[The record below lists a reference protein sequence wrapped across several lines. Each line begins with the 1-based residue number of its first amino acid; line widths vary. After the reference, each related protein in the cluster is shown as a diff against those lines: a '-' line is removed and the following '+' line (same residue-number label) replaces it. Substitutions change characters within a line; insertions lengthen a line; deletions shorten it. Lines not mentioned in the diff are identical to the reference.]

1 MMPGSTWSRGGLAG
15 IIACISAII
24 VALILHFGP
33 SYGLDT
39 RLKQVLAFVTV
50 WIVLLIVFYTPF
62 MFRYMREKYHRWRE
76 QKNNALP
83 SDESRVARTPPRNVT
98 VDSIRDAMRNLYG
111 RRWGRKT
118 RILLITGTTAE
129 VEQLTPG
136 LTAQL
141 WQEDRGTLLLW
152 GGDLNTPADS
162 AWLTALRKLRRR
174 PMDGMV
180 WVTSA
185 FDQLSAP
192 GLEQP
197 LPVPSESTMDSLSHA
212 ISARMDT
219 LGWKLPLYVWC
230 LHPRA
235 GKPEGRITQATG
247 CLLPAGCR
255 TEGLAEQLSALTPDL
270 TSQGLQQTCG
280 EVKHNFL
287 LTLAD
292 QLIREPQS
300 VTAPLSVMLNPYRPL
315 PLAGVVFSQPSAG
328 AERAVP
334 RHWGMDKRWDVLP
347 ESVRTLPAGL
357 RPRKPG
363 IPWRKVFASV
373 AALAMV
379 GWAVWMGIAYVTNR
393 SQIAGANVQ
402 ATLAARQNQPLEQ
415 RLHAL
420 SELQKTLARL
430 QYRSEHGVPWYEKAG
445 LSQNNALLAALWPR
459 YQDSALPLLRDAAAD
474 HLQTQLS
481 AFNALPPGSPLREQ
495 MAKTTWEQLKL
506 YLMLARPEHMD
517 AAWFSSALL
526 RDWPKRDG
534 VKDGVWQG
542 VAPSLL
548 SFYGAQLVTHLEWKF
563 RADEGMVS
571 QARSLLVRLMGVRN
585 SESTL
590 YQKMLSQVAHL
601 YVDMRLEDMTG
612 DTDAS
617 RLFSTTEVVP
627 GMFTRQ
633 AWEQAVQPAIE
644 KVVKARRDELDWVLT
659 DSKRQVNKQDETSP
673 EALKKRLTERYFADF
688 GGAWLE
694 FLNSLRWN
702 RATTL
707 SDSIDQLTLM
717 ADVRQSALVAL
728 MNTLN
733 VQGRT
738 GQTGE
743 AISDSLVKS
752 AKNLLGGDNKD
763 AIDQSAGVHG
773 PLDATFSPV
782 LALMDKSNTGVRA
795 LSLQSYLTRVT
806 QVRLR
811 LQQVTNAADPQA
823 MTQTIAQTVF
833 QGKAVD
839 LTETRDYGSLIAA
852 GLGQEWSGFGRT
864 VFVNPMEQAWQQV
877 LTPAAD
883 SLNAQWQQAVVAE
896 WNSAFGGRY
905 PFNNSSSDVSL
916 PLLAKYLNADSGRIA
931 QFLQTRLKGVLH
943 KEGNHWVPD
952 SINSQGLAF
961 NPAFLH
967 AINTLSHISDVAFT
981 EGNAGMN
988 FELRPGTADGV
999 VQTDMIIDSQ
1009 KLNYVNQLPA
1019 WKRFTW
1025 PADTEAPG
1033 ANLSWISTQ
1042 AGTRQYA
1049 DIPGAWG
1056 WIRLLDKAA
1065 VSAYPG
1071 VGSSYSLSWKAQ
1083 DGRTL
1088 NYTLRTEAGEGP
1100 LVLLKLRNFHL
1111 PETIFS
1117 TSGIA
1122 PSGQVAS
1129 ANSDAE
1135 KVY

>member
-1 MMPGSTWSRGGLAG
+1 MMPGSIWSRGGLAG

-24 VALILHFGP
+24 VALILYFGP
-33 SYGLDT
+33 SHGLDT
-39 RLKQVLAFVTV
+39 RPMQVLAFVAV

-62 MFRYMREKYHRWRE
+62 MFRFMKERYHRWRE

-98 VDSIRDAMRNLYG
+98 VDTIRSSMRNLYG

-118 RILLITGTTAE
+118 RILLITGTIAE

-174 PMDGMV
+174 PVDGLV

-185 FDQLSAP
+185 FDQISAP
-192 GLEQP
+192 GLEPP

-212 ISARMDT
+212 ISARMKV
-219 LGWKLPLYVWC
+219 LGWTLPLYVWS

-235 GKPEGRITQATG
+235 GKPEGRIVQATG

-334 RHWGMDKRWDVLP
+334 HHWGMDKRWDVVP
-347 ESVRTLPAGL
+347 ESIRALPTGL

-363 IPWRKVFASV
+363 IPWRKVSASV

-379 GWAVWMGIAYVTNR
+379 GWAVWMSIAYVTNR
-393 SQIAGANVQ
+393 SQIDGANAQ
-402 ATLAARQNQPLEQ
+402 AALAARHNQPLEQ

-420 SELQKTLARL
+420 AELQKTLARL
-430 QYRSEHGVPWYEKAG
+430 QYRAEHGVPWYEQAG
-445 LSQNNALLAALWPR
+445 LSQNDALLDALWPR
-459 YQDSALPLLRDAAAD
+459 YQDSALPLLRDAAAG
-474 HLQTQLS
+474 HLQRQVS
-481 AFNALPPGSPLREQ
+481 AFNALSPASPLREQ
-495 MAKTTWEQLKL
+495 MAKTTYDQLKL

-517 AAWFSSALL
+517 AAWFSTTLIK
-526 RDWPKRDG
+526 DWPKRDG
-534 VKDGVWQG
+534 IKESEWQG
-542 VAPSLL
+542 MAPSLL
-548 SFYGAQLVTHLEWKF
+548 AFYAASLTTHPYWRLP
-563 RADEGMVS
+563 ADETMVS
-571 QARSLLVRLMGVRN
+571 QSRALLVRLMGVRN

-590 YQKMLSQVAHL
+590 YQKMLSQVARL

-612 DTDAS
+612 DTDAA
-617 RLFSTTEVVP
+617 RLFSTAEVVP

-673 EALKKRLTERYFADF
+673 EALKKRLMERYFADF

-702 RATTL
+702 QATTL

-717 ADVRQSALVAL
+717 ADVRQSPLVAL

-752 AKNLLGGDNKD
+752 AKNLLGGDNND

-773 PLDATFSPV
+773 PLDATFGPV
-782 LALMDKSNTGVRA
+782 LALMDKNRIGVQEQ
-795 LSLQSYLTRVT
+795 SLQSFLTRVT

-896 WNSAFGGRY
+896 WNSVFGGRY

-916 PLLAKYLNADSGRIA
+916 PLLAKYLNADSGRIT
-931 QFLQTRLKGVLH
+931 QFLQSRLKGVLH
-943 KEGNHWVPD
+943 REGNHWVPD
-952 SINSQGLAF
+952 SINSQGLTF
-961 NPAFLH
+961 NPAFLN

-999 VQTDMIIDSQ
+999 MQTDMIIDSQ
-1009 KLNYVNQLPA
+1009 KLTYVNQMPA

-1065 VSAYPG
+1065 LKAYPG

-1083 DGRTL
+1083 DGRML

-1100 LVLLKLRNFHL
+1100 LALLKLRNFRL

-1117 TSGIA
+1117 TTGIA
-1122 PSGQVAS
+1122 PSDQVAS
-1129 ANSDAE
+1129 TNSDAE
-1135 KVY
+1135 EVY

>member
-1 MMPGSTWSRGGLAG
+1 MLKKSRRSTW
-15 IIACISAII
+15 IIIAII
-24 VALILHFGP
+24 VVISAVFIWLDNPLLQLPRYECRLKASLTVAAACILILFIDDV
-33 SYGLDT
+33 LV
-39 RLKQVLAFVTV
+39 RLWRWFVSLNFVQSFWDKTGKK
-50 WIVLLIVFYTPF
+50 P
-62 MFRYMREKYHRWRE
+62 EKAK
-76 QKNNALP
+76 KN
-83 SDESRVARTPPRNVT
+83 ESINSERTKE
-98 VDSIRDAMRNLYG
+98 IRLYLCNLYG
-111 RRWGRKT
+111 RRWGRKV
-118 RILLITGTTAE
+118 RVLLITGTTTD
-129 VEQLTPG
+129 VEKLTPS
-136 LTAQL
+136 LTTQL

-152 GGDLNTPADS
+152 GGDLNTPVDS

-174 PMDGMV
+174 PVDGLV

-197 LPVPSESTMDSLSHA
+197 LPVPSESTMDTLSHA
-212 ISARMDT
+212 ISNRMDA
-219 LGWKLPLYVWC
+219 LGWKLPLYVWS

-235 GKPEGRITQATG
+235 GKPEGRIVQATG
-247 CLLPAGCR
+247 CLLPAGCSP
-255 TEGLAEQLSALTPDL
+255 EGLAEQLAALTPAL
-270 TSQGLQQTCG
+270 TSQGLQQTCN

-292 QLIREPQS
+292 QLIHEPES

-328 AERAVP
+328 AERDVQH
-334 RHWGMDKRWDVLP
+334 HWGMDRRWDVLP
-347 ESVRTLPAGL
+347 ETVRMLPAAL
-357 RPRKPG
+357 RPVKPG
-363 IPWRKVFASV
+363 IPWRRVMVSV
-373 AALAMV
+373 AVLTMA
-379 GWAVWMGIAYVTNR
+379 GWAMWMGIAYVANR
-393 SQIAGANVQ
+393 SQIKAANDQ
-402 ATLAARQNQPLEQ
+402 AALALRQNQPPEQ

-420 SELQKTLARL
+420 AELQKTLARL
-430 QYRSEHGVPWYEKAG
+430 QYRSEHGVPWYEQAG
-445 LSQNNALLAALWPR
+445 LSQNKALLAALWPR
-459 YQDSALPLLRDAAAD
+459 YQDSALPLLRDAAAV
-474 HLQTQLS
+474 HLQTRLN
-481 AFNALPPGSPLREQ
+481 AFNALPPDSPLREQ
-495 MAKTTWEQLKL
+495 RAKMAYDQLKL

-517 AAWFSSALL
+517 AAWFSTALL
-526 RDWPKRDG
+526 QSWPTHDG
-534 VKDGVWQG
+534 VKDSIWQG
-542 VAPSLL
+542 MAPSLL
-548 SFYGAQLVTHLEWKF
+548 SFFGAQVVTHPEWKL
-563 RADEGMVS
+563 RADENMIS

-601 YVDMRLEDMTG
+601 YVDMRLEDITG
-612 DTDAS
+612 DTDAA
-617 RLFSTTEVVP
+617 RLFSTTEIVP

-659 DSKRQVNKQDETSP
+659 DSKRPVSQQDEISP
-673 EALKKRLTERYFADF
+673 EALKNRLTARYFADF

-702 RATTL
+702 PAATL

-717 ADVRQSALVAL
+717 ADVRQSPLVAL

-752 AKNLLGGDNKD
+752 AKNLLGGDDKD

-773 PLDATFSPV
+773 PLDATFGPV
-782 LALMDKSNTGVRA
+782 LALMDKSRTGEQVQ
-795 LSLQSYLTRVT
+795 SLQSYLTRVT

-852 GLGQEWSGFGRT
+852 GLGQEWSGFGRS
-864 VFVNPMEQAWQQV
+864 VFVTPMEQAWQQV
-877 LTPAAD
+877 LTPAAE

-905 PFNNSSSDVSL
+905 PFNNATSDVSL

-931 QFLQTRLKGVLH
+931 QFLQTRLRGVLH

-952 SINSQGLAF
+952 SINSQGLVF
-961 NPAFLH
+961 NPAFIN
-967 AINTLSHISDVAFT
+967 AVNTLSHISDVAFT

-999 VQTDMIIDSQ
+999 MQTDLIIDSQ
-1009 KLNYVNQLPA
+1009 KLTYMNQMPT
-1019 WKRFTW
+1019 WKRFSW

-1033 ANLSWISTQ
+1033 AVLSWISTQ

-1049 DIPGAWG
+1049 DIPGTWG
-1056 WIRLLDKAA
+1056 WIRLLDKAV

-1071 VGSSYSLSWKAQ
+1071 ADSSYSLSWKAQ
-1083 DGRTL
+1083 DGRAL

-1100 LVLLKLRNFHL
+1100 LVLLKLRNFRL

-1117 TSGIA
+1117 TTDMA
-1122 PSGQVAS
+1122 V
-1129 ANSDAE
+1129 SDPVISDE
-1135 KVY
+1135 EEVY

>member
-1 MMPGSTWSRGGLAG
+1 MKER
-15 IIACISAII
+15 
-24 VALILHFGP
+24 
-33 SYGLDT
+33 
-39 RLKQVLAFVTV
+39 
-50 WIVLLIVFYTPF
+50 
-62 MFRYMREKYHRWRE
+62 YHRWRE

-98 VDSIRDAMRNLYG
+98 VDTIRSSMRNLYG

-118 RILLITGTTAE
+118 RILLITGTIAE

-174 PMDGMV
+174 PVDGLV

-185 FDQLSAP
+185 FDQISAP
-192 GLEQP
+192 GLEPP

-212 ISARMDT
+212 ISARMKV
-219 LGWKLPLYVWC
+219 LGWTLPLYVWS

-235 GKPEGRITQATG
+235 GKPEGRIVQPTG

-334 RHWGMDKRWDVLP
+334 HHWGMDKRWDVVP
-347 ESVRTLPAGL
+347 ESIRALPTGL

-363 IPWRKVFASV
+363 IPWRKVSASV

-379 GWAVWMGIAYVTNR
+379 GWAVWMSIAYVTNR
-393 SQIAGANVQ
+393 SQIDGANAQ
-402 ATLAARQNQPLEQ
+402 AALAARHNQPLEQ
-415 RLHAL
+415 RLLAL
-420 SELQKTLARL
+420 AELQKTLARL
-430 QYRSEHGVPWYEKAG
+430 QYRAEHGVPWYEQAG
-445 LSQNNALLAALWPR
+445 LSQNNALLVALWPR
-459 YQDSALPLLRDAAAD
+459 YQDSALPLLRDAAAA
-474 HLQTQLS
+474 HLHKQVS

-495 MAKTTWEQLKL
+495 MAKTTYDQLKL

-517 AAWFSSALL
+517 AAWFSTTLIK
-526 RDWPKRDG
+526 DWPKRDG
-534 VKDGVWQG
+534 IKESEWQG
-542 VAPSLL
+542 MAPSLL
-548 SFYGAQLVTHLEWKF
+548 AFYAASLTTHPYWRLP
-563 RADEGMVS
+563 ADETMVS
-571 QARSLLVRLMGVRN
+571 QSRALLVRLMGVRN

-590 YQKMLSQVAHL
+590 YQKMLSQVTRL

-612 DTDAS
+612 DTDAA
-617 RLFSTTEVVP
+617 RLFSTAEVVP

-673 EALKKRLTERYFADF
+673 EALKKRLMERYFADF

-702 RATTL
+702 QAATL

-717 ADVRQSALVAL
+717 ADVRQSPLVAL

-752 AKNLLGGDNKD
+752 AKNLLGGDNND

-773 PLDATFSPV
+773 PLDATFGPV
-782 LALMDKSNTGVRA
+782 LALLDKNRTRA
-795 LSLQSYLTRVT
+795 QEQSLQSFLTRVT

-896 WNSAFGGRY
+896 WNSVFGGRY

-916 PLLAKYLNADSGRIA
+916 PLLAKYLNADSGRIT
-931 QFLQTRLKGVLH
+931 QFLQSRLKGVLH
-943 KEGNHWVPD
+943 REGNHWVPD
-952 SINSQGLAF
+952 SINSQGLTF
-961 NPAFLH
+961 NPAFLN

-999 VQTDMIIDSQ
+999 MQTDMIIDSQ
-1009 KLNYVNQLPA
+1009 KLTYVNQMPA

-1065 VSAYPG
+1065 LKAYPG

-1100 LVLLKLRNFHL
+1100 LALLKLRNFRL

-1117 TSGIA
+1117 TTGIA
-1122 PSGQVAS
+1122 PSDQVAS
-1129 ANSDAE
+1129 TNSDAE
-1135 KVY
+1135 EVY